1 MNATQIQQLGAL
13 RPNDARRAVTN
24 LHLTAAELARFKA
37 LAKACGLNFSALTR
51 AALRVF
57 EKQIKNYSSDE

>member
-1 MNATQIQQLGAL
+1 MNTAQIQQLGAL
-13 RPNDARRAVTN
+13 RPNAAKRTVTN
-24 LHLTAAELARFKA
+24 VHLTSAELVRFKA